1 MAAEEISKIQERV
14 NALLEKYKTTKEH
27 AQRRELL
34 LALRLAIAEID
45 SAELSRDGKSPS
57 N

>member
-14 NALLEKYKTTKEH
+14 NALLEKYKTTKDH
-27 AQRRELL
+27 AQRREILM
-34 LALRLAIAEID
+34 ALRIAGAEID
-45 SAELSRDGKSPS
+45 SVDAHSDGKPKT